1 MIIDGKKEAELLRH
15 EVKKEIDR
23 TSMKSTAAARNAA
36 YMPVRS
42 VHEGSNNV

>member
-1 MIIDGKKEAELLRH
+1 MQTAGAMVQGRGSF